1 MAATLARD
9 VAGNLERK
17 AGVMAIVLAGGEVKH
32 GDPIRIALPEGPHE
46 PLAPV

>member
-1 MAATLARD
+1 

-17 AGVMAIVLAGGEVKH
+17 AGVMAIVLAGGEVEN
-32 GDPIRIALPEGPHE
+32 GNPIRIELPEGPHQ